1 MQSTDLS
8 YISKIESMIASIREI
23 PIIEQYDINEKKES
37 VLDFDEEH
45 KIYEDTEGGNYN
57 KNKRLKLSIY
67 TLGDLVQEDDCK
79 SAIQA
84 RDYYSSWLLYDLLRD
99 R

>member
-1 MQSTDLS
+1 M
-8 YISKIESMIASIREI
+8 MASIREI
-23 PIIEQYDINEKKES
+23 PIIEQFDINGKKER
-37 VLDFDEEH
+37 VLDCDEEH
-45 KIYEDTEGGNYN
+45 TIYEDTEEGNYN
-57 KNKRLKLSIY
+57 KNKRLKLSIS
-67 TLGDLVQEDDCK
+67 TIGDLVQEDDCK